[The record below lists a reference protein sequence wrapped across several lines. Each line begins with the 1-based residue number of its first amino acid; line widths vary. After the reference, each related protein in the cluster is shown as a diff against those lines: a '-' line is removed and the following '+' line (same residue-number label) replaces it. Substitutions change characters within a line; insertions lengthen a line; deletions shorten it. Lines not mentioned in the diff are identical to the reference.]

1 MKMSVVD
8 AFTNELF
15 KGNPAAVCFVDQWPT
30 DKLMQNIAMENR
42 FSETAFAI
50 KKADANYDLRWFT
63 PGGEIDL
70 CGHATLATGYLVF
83 QNAAP
88 KDTDTVTFNTQSG
101 ALKVTKKGDLY
112 EMAFPSYE
120 LKSVPVT
127 DEMEAAFGVRPIE
140 AYLGRDLLAVFANED
155 QVKKMQPNTKKLK
168 ELDGLLQNVTA
179 PGKNYDCVSRSFA
192 PKLNV
197 VEDPVCGSGHC
208 HIIPYWAK
216 KLNKNQITAFQ
227 ASNRTGILYCDYQG
241 ETTKLA
247 GHATL
252 YSTGNLNLK

>member
-30 DKLMQNIAMENR
+30 DQLMQNIAMENR

-83 QNAAP
+83 QNATP

-112 EMAFPSYE
+112 EMAFPSYK

-140 AYLGRDLLAVFANED
+140 AYLGRDLLAVFTNEN
-155 QVKKMQPNTKKLK
+155 QVKKMQPNLEKLK
-168 ELDGLLQNVTA
+168 HLDGLLQNVTA
-179 PGKNYDCVSRSFA
+179 PGKAYDCVSRSFA

-197 VEDPVCGSGHC
+197 DEDPVCGSGHC
-208 HIIPYWAK
+208 HVIPYWAK
-216 KLNKNQITAFQ
+216 KLGKNQIAAFQ
-227 ASNRTGILYCDYQG
+227 ASERTGTLYCDYQG
-241 ETTKLA
+241 EITKLA